1 MATHQASEEAV
12 PAQQRPYLGK
22 NNWHYSRTILAAR
35 WFPEVTS
42 PLDSHPM
49 GQTSTTQGTK
59 SGGLSCLAQKL
70 GSTST
75 PCPSSGRTHVTS
87 CLASPGPHT
96 AEHSPTSDACHLWT
110 RGKWLSKTLEVSR
123 CFFFFSNFT
132 RCDSLLC
139 GSARLYLA
147 GQWCGLHLSTASGAA
162 PDGQWECGTL
172 SSLSPCSRTH
182 LTGRTFSPPPQEAL
196 QGPNGPAS
204 HLGQESKFMLLSHS
218 QCVFF
223 DRRAA
228 PH

>member
-1 MATHQASEEAV
+1 
-12 PAQQRPYLGK
+12 
-22 NNWHYSRTILAAR
+22 
-35 WFPEVTS
+35 
-42 PLDSHPM
+42 M

-87 CLASPGPHT
+87 RLASPGPHT
-96 AEHSPTSDACHLWT
+96 AEHSPASDTCHLRT
-110 RGKWLSKTLEVSR
+110 RGKWLSKTLEVSK
-123 CFFFFSNFT
+123 FFHFT
-132 RCDSLLC
+132 CSDELLC
-139 GSARLYLA
+139 GSVRLYLA
-147 GQWCGLHLSTASGAA
+147 GQWCELHLSTASGAA
-162 PDGQWECGTL
+162 LDGQWESGTL
-172 SSLSPCSRTH
+172 SSLLPCSRTH

-204 HLGQESKFMLLSHS
+204 HLGQESVNAAVPQS
-218 QCVFF
+218 VFC

>member
-1 MATHQASEEAV
+1 
-12 PAQQRPYLGK
+12 
-22 NNWHYSRTILAAR
+22 
-35 WFPEVTS
+35 
-42 PLDSHPM
+42 M

-96 AEHSPTSDACHLWT
+96 AEHSPASDTCHLWT

-123 CFFFFSNFT
+123 FFFQFHPVRFVAARFSAALPGGTVVRVTPFDGVWGRAGRAMGMRN
-132 RCDSLLC
+132 
-139 GSARLYLA
+139 AQLA
-147 GQWCGLHLSTASGAA
+147 VAVQPHASHWPHFFSSTARGAA
-162 PDGQWECGTL
+162 GPKRSRFPPGTGKRL
-172 SSLSPCSRTH
+172 CCCPTVS
-182 LTGRTFSPPPQEAL
+182 
-196 QGPNGPAS
+196 
-204 HLGQESKFMLLSHS
+204 
-218 QCVFF
+218 VFF